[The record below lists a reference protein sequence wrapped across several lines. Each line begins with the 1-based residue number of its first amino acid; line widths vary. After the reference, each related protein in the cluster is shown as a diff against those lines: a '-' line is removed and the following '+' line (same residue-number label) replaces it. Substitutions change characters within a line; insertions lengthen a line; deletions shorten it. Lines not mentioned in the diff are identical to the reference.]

1 MAFDGITIANMIH
14 ECKEQLLG
22 GRLSKIAQP
31 ETDEL
36 LLTIKT
42 QRGQARL
49 LLSANAS
56 LPLFYLTP
64 ENKPSPATAPN
75 FCMLLRKHIQ
85 NGRIVDITQVGLE
98 RIVRLTIEHMDELG
112 DLRRKV
118 LILEIMGKHSN
129 IIFCN
134 EEGLIL
140 DSIKHISGLVS
151 SKREVLPGKD
161 YMLPPTMDKHD
172 LLATTSEECR
182 MLLSE
187 KSMPIYKAIYTCYA
201 GLSPVLSQEICYE
214 SGVDAD
220 LPATA
225 LTDGQYADL
234 YAALSRLSK
243 RIKDKD
249 FSPQIA
255 YTNISRGD
263 SFTPSFS
270 KPVDFAPNF
279 QKPEDFTVSS
289 QKSENFAVSSLKPAD
304 VSTSSWKPVDFA
316 AVPLTMY
323 SGSADKLVPYAS
335 MSDLLR
341 DFYAQKSALAHIR
354 QKSSDLRRVVQS
366 ALERSIKKYDL
377 QQKQLQ
383 DTEDRDKY
391 RIYGELLHTYGY
403 QCPPSAKCITVPNY
417 MTGEDLTIPL
427 DPTLSP
433 VENAARYFDKYNK
446 MKRTSEALGSLTVT
460 VQEEIAHLESI
471 SNSLDIA
478 ATEADLAPIKAE
490 LIESGYLHK
499 SKKDIKPGQKMQ
511 KTGKKGQAAGKNG
524 NPGKAAKIGA
534 PLQYLST
541 DGYSIYVGKN
551 NYQNDDITFR
561 IADGGDWWFHAKGQ
575 PGSHVVL
582 KTGGNKDIPD
592 RTFEEAASLAAYYS
606 SGRGSSKVEIDY
618 IQRKHVKKPV
628 GTKPGFVVYYTNYSL
643 LANSDISGLT
653 LVD

>member
-1 MAFDGITIANMIH
+1 MAFDGVTIANMIH

-64 ENKPSPATAPN
+64 DNKPSPATAPN

-85 NGRIVDITQVGLE
+85 NGRIVDIAQVGLE
-98 RIVRLTIEHMDELG
+98 RIVRFTIEHMDELG
-112 DLRRKV
+112 DLRLKV

-161 YMLPPTMDKHD
+161 YMFPPTMDKHD
-172 LLATTSEECR
+172 LLATNSEECR
-182 MLLSE
+182 ILLSE

-201 GLSPVLSQEICYE
+201 GLSPILSQEICYE
-214 SGVDAD
+214 ARVDAD

-225 LTDGQYADL
+225 LTEGQYTDI
-234 YAALSRLSK
+234 YTALSRLSS
-243 RIKDKD
+243 RITGKD
-249 FSPQIA
+249 FTPQIA
-255 YTNISRGD
+255 YTNIAVNSWKAVEFIASPQKSVD
-263 SFTPSFS
+263 FAASPQ
-270 KPVDFAPNF
+270 KPVDFSAN
-279 QKPEDFTVSS
+279 
-289 QKSENFAVSSLKPAD
+289 
-304 VSTSSWKPVDFA
+304 SWKPVDFA

-323 SGSADKLVPYAS
+323 SGAEDKLVPYTS

-341 DFYAQKSALAHIR
+341 DFYAQKSALTHIR

-366 ALERSIKKYDL
+366 ALERNIKKYDL

-403 QCPPSAKCITVPNY
+403 QCPPNAKNITVPNY
-417 MTGEDLTIPL
+417 ITGEDLNIPL

-433 VENAARYFDKYNK
+433 AENAARYFDKYNK
-446 MKRTSEALGSLTVT
+446 MKRTSEALKSLTVT
-460 VQEEIAHLESI
+460 VLEEISHLESI

-499 SKKDIKPGQKMQ
+499 SKKDIKPGQKVQ

-534 PLQYLST
+534 PLQYLSS

-561 IADGGDWWFHAKGQ
+561 LADGGDWWFHAKGQ

-592 RTFEEAASLAAYYS
+592 RAFEEAASLAAYYS
-606 SGRGSSKVEIDY
+606 TGRGSSKVEIDY
-618 IQRKHVKKPV
+618 IQKKHVKKPV
-628 GTKPGFVVYYTNYSL
+628 GAKPGFVVYYTNYSL
-643 LANSDISGLT
+643 LANSDISGLI
-653 LVD
+653 LMD

>member
-1 MAFDGITIANMIH
+1 MAFDGVTISNMIV

-22 GRLSKIAQP
+22 GRLYKIAQP
-31 ETDEL
+31 EADEL

-42 QRGQARL
+42 QGGQARL

-64 ENKPSPATAPN
+64 DNKPSPATAPN

-85 NGRIVDITQVGLE
+85 NGRIVDISQAGLE
-98 RIVRLTIEHMDELG
+98 RIVRFTVEHLDELG

-134 EEGLIL
+134 EDGLIL

-161 YMLPPTMDKHD
+161 YVLPPTMDKHD
-172 LLATTSEECR
+172 LLATSAEECQL
-182 MLLSE
+182 LLSE
-187 KSMPIYKAIYTCYA
+187 KSMPIFKAIYTCYA

-214 SGVDAD
+214 AGVDAD
-220 LPATA
+220 LPATV
-225 LTDGQYADL
+225 LTSEQYAEI
-234 YAALSRLSK
+234 YVALSRLSM
-243 RIKDKD
+243 RIVEGD
-249 FSPQIA
+249 FTPQIA
-255 YTNISRGD
+255 YTNSSRGD
-263 SFTPSFS
+263 S
-270 KPVDFAPNF
+270 
-279 QKPEDFTVSS
+279 
-289 QKSENFAVSSLKPAD
+289 L
-304 VSTSSWKPVDFA
+304 TSDMRKPVDFA

-323 SGSADKLVPYAS
+323 CSSDDKVVPYTS

-341 DFYAQKSALAHIR
+341 DFYAQKSALTHIR
-354 QKSSDLRRVVQS
+354 QKSADLRRVVQS
-366 ALERSIKKYDL
+366 ALERNIKKYDL
-377 QQKQLQ
+377 QQLQLQ

-403 QCPPSAKCITVPNY
+403 QSPQGAKRITVPNY

-427 DPTLSP
+427 DATLSP
-433 VENAARYFDKYNK
+433 AENAARYFDRYNK
-446 MKRTSEALGSLTVT
+446 MKRTNEALKSLTVT
-460 VQEEIAHLESI
+460 VLEEINHLESI

-490 LIESGYLHK
+490 LIESGYLHR
-499 SKKDIKPGQKMQ
+499 SKKDQRP
-511 KTGKKGQAAGKNG
+511 GKKGQSAGKGG
-524 NPGKAAKIGA
+524 NSGKAAKIGT
-534 PLQYLST
+534 PLQYVSS
-541 DGYSIYVGKN
+541 DGYTLYVGKN

-561 IADGGDWWFHAKGQ
+561 LAEGGDWWFHAKGQ

-592 RTFEEAASLAAYYS
+592 RAFEEAASLAAYYS
-606 SGRGSSKVEIDY
+606 KGRGSSKVDIDY
-618 IQRKHVKKPV
+618 IQKKHVKKPA
-628 GTKPGFVVYYTNYSL
+628 GAKPGFVVYYTNYSL
-643 LANSDISGLT
+643 LADSDIRGLT
-653 LVD
+653 PMN